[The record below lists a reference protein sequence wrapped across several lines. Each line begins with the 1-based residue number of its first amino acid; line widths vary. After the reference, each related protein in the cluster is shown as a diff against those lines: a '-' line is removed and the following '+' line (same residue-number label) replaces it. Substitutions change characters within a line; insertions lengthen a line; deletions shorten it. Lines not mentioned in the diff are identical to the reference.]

1 MNAMFGFLT
10 FDWVRPKVANPHP
23 RPEHGLYNPYA
34 PRMELPHREAERRF
48 TTKRDLSWADK
59 E

>member
-1 MNAMFGFLT
+1 MRRLFSLS
-10 FDWVRPKVANPHP
+10 WVQPKTANPPP

-34 PRMELPHREAERRF
+34 PRMELPHRLAERRF
-48 TTKRDLSWADK
+48 HTKRDLSWADK